1 MFTEGDTWERDNFA
15 LQNPAEVWDLETL
28 GTGVD
33 RNTNWGETEG
43 LQLYLVS
50 GSPHALTHYD
60 PSVSNISILK
70 TMHTPMHTQV
80 NHSGAEEGVEGR
92 CTPPSHAPPMSFH
105 QWALTTVLCFVSQLL
120 LYSTEV
126 SFCLYFMCSWTV
138 LTPNG
143 LQRCVSDS
151 SKGATKV
158 PEAPCRRQR
167 VKFKTSRYS
176 GAGGGISYTS
186 LGRLN
191 GVWKNPWPVYTSGRQ
206 GAWCQEQPQRNYA

>member
-1 MFTEGDTWERDNFA
+1 MR
-15 LQNPAEVWDLETL
+15 
-28 GTGVD
+28 
-33 RNTNWGETEG
+33 
-43 LQLYLVS
+43 
-50 GSPHALTHYD
+50 
-60 PSVSNISILK
+60 
-70 TMHTPMHTQV
+70 TQV
-80 NHSGAEEGVEGR
+80 NHSGAEEGAEGR

-158 PEAPCRRQR
+158 PEAPRRTQR
-167 VKFKTSRYS
+167 MKFKTSRYS

-186 LGRLN
+186 LGRLD
-191 GVWKNPWPVYTSGRQ
+191 GVWKNPWPVHTSGRQ
-206 GAWCQEQPQRNYA
+206 GAWCQEQPQRNYAYHPVCADSFSPVISQTAYWAERVGHDYEQSAPQLQAQNTVSQASALTRWDTKSFLQIFSFLLWNTWHI